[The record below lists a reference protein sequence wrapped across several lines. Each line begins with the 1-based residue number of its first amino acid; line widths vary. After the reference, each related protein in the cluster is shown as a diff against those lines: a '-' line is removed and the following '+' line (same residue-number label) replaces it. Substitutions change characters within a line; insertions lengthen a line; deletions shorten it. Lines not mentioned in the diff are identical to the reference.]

1 MAIVWGSGQDWNAP
15 GGNTSSLNQ
24 NQNTQSTQS
33 ANKKKKKKKSQ
44 SQTGTWGDMAA
55 ANAAANLAGI
65 VAAKPNLQNK
75 AGEIRINPAV
85 TGTIFDDYKE
95 GDKLNAAQQVFK
107 DFYGSSTPNAY
118 QQAINDFITAS
129 PLNMQVYK
137 DSGLK
142 GAGLNAF
149 MTTAPEAFASNTI
162 LGNILSN
169 LASTPGNVREG
180 LASLAKKDQG
190 VLGFLASIPGNVAA
204 QFTPSQA
211 ENVKNIAKERDS
223 ISNTLQTGPMDV
235 DEYGGLGGDRFDVEE
250 DVFESIF
257 PNDPRIGVETVYTP
271 DANPYPVDP
280 REKDAMLKYVEKQ
293 NELMKEKYGGEN
305 IAQEV
310 EEATESV
317 VPGQFNLNYVR
328 PDAPAINLS
337 GVEDENVMDE
347 FPKVKE
353 YPVRD
358 NEGVI
363 QNAYYTDTGDFS
375 NPGYFGYD
383 YGIDDDMIFSDSI
396 SGMPKLGQEIRSAD
410 FSNFDYKDGG
420 YLKQYDD
427 GGYAKMST
435 FEKLKMMADNYGQ

>member
-95 GDKLNAAQQVFK
+95 GDKLNAAQQVFA
-107 DFYGSSTPNAY
+107 DFYKSSTPNAY

-169 LASTPGNVREG
+169 LASTPGKVRKG
-180 LASLAKKDQG
+180 LASLSERDD
-190 VLGFLASIPGNVAA
+190 VIGFLASIPGNVAA

-211 ENVKNIAKERDS
+211 ENVKNIAKERDP
-223 ISNTLQTGPMDV
+223 INTLQTGPMDPNA
-235 DEYGGLGGDRFDVEE
+235 YGGLGGDRFDVEE

-257 PNDPRIGVETVYTP
+257 PNDPRIGAQTVYTP
-271 DANPYPVDP
+271 DANPYAPGTM
-280 REKDAMLKYVEKQ
+280 EYVRKQ

-347 FPKVKE
+347 FPKVLE
-353 YPVRD
+353 YESGFPAWFPTLYGST
-358 NEGVI
+358 E
-363 QNAYYTDTGDFS
+363 GDFS
-375 NPGYFGYD
+375 SMPAKGQFGEMGSFPVY
-383 YGIDDDMIFSDSI
+383 SDVVSDT
-396 SGMPKLGQEIRSAD
+396 PKVGEEIRSAD
-410 FSNFDYKDGG
+410 FSNLDYKDGG
-420 YLKQYDD
+420 YLNKFDD
-427 GGYAKMST
+427 GGYANMST
-435 FEKLKMMADNYGQ
+435 YQKLKMMADNYGQ